1 MQGYRTR
8 RPTAMVSGQ
17 CLRVWYIFEM
27 AHTRPLAQER
37 YTLQLGNRGRI
48 VLPAEVRHRLD
59 LKQGD
64 RLILSVEAD
73 GTLLLPG
80 ARALAQRL
88 QGMFAD
94 VDPGV
99 DLADE
104 LIADRRAEARQDA
117 DADRKRPSRD
127 ASSTHRE

>member
-1 MQGYRTR
+1 
-8 RPTAMVSGQ
+8 
-17 CLRVWYIFEM
+17 M
-27 AHTRPLAQER
+27 AHARPLAQER
-37 YTLQLGNRGRI
+37 HTLQLGNRGRI

-73 GTLLLPG
+73 GTLLLQG
-80 ARALAQRL
+80 TRVLAQRL

-94 VDPGV
+94 VAPGV
-99 DLADE
+99 DLAGE
-104 LIADRRAEARQDA
+104 LVADRRAEARQDA
-117 DADRKRPSRD
+117 DADRKRSSGD

>member
-1 MQGYRTR
+1 
-8 RPTAMVSGQ
+8 
-17 CLRVWYIFEM
+17 M

-37 YTLQLGNRGRI
+37 HTLQLGNRGRI

-73 GTLLLPG
+73 GALLLQG
-80 ARALAQRL
+80 ARVLAQRL
-88 QGMFAD
+88 QGMFAE
-94 VDPGV
+94 VAPGV

-104 LIADRRAEARQDA
+104 LIADRHAEGRQDA
-117 DADRKRPSRD
+117 DAHRKRPGGD

>member
-8 RPTAMVSGQ
+8 RPTAIVSGQ
-17 CLRVWYIFEM
+17 CLRVWYISEM
-27 AHTRPLAQER
+27 AHTRPLTQER
-37 YTLQLGNRGRI
+37 HTLQLGNRGRI

-73 GTLLLPG
+73 GTLLLQS
-80 ARALAQRL
+80 ARTLAHRL

-94 VDPGV
+94 LAPGV

-104 LIADRRAEARQDA
+104 LLADRRAEARQDA
-117 DADRKRPSRD
+117 DADVRRPGMD
-127 ASSTHRE
+127 ASSRRRE